1 MLDTLKGE
9 EARPKDISDL
19 EWNKIN
25 KKAIAYIRQWI
36 NTSSHHHVSNE
47 TNAYNLWKKLESVFE
62 QKTTR
67 NKIFLLKKLVNMK
80 LKEGTLITNHMN
92 AFQSIVNQLAT
103 MKMVMDDEMQASLL
117 LCSLPNNWATF
128 VVTISN
134 SIPNGALS
142 MEFVKGNLFN
152 EETKKAYGTEN
163 AQTLIIESK
172 GRNRNRRKKDHDKF
186 KGRS

>member
-1 MLDTLKGE
+1 MTYHL
-9 EARPKDISDL
+9 
-19 EWNKIN
+19 
-25 KKAIAYIRQWI
+25 
-36 NTSSHHHVSNE
+36 
-47 TNAYNLWKKLESVFE
+47 
-62 QKTTR
+62 
-67 NKIFLLKKLVNMK
+67 
-80 LKEGTLITNHMN
+80 N

-103 MKMVMDDEMQASLL
+103 MKTVMDDEMQASLL
-117 LCSLPNNWATF
+117 LCSLPDRWETF

-172 GRNRNRRKKDHDKF
+172 GRNRNK
-186 KGRS
+186 

>member
-1 MLDTLKGE
+1 
-9 EARPKDISDL
+9 
-19 EWNKIN
+19 
-25 KKAIAYIRQWI
+25 
-36 NTSSHHHVSNE
+36 
-47 TNAYNLWKKLESVFE
+47 
-62 QKTTR
+62 
-67 NKIFLLKKLVNMK
+67 MK

-152 EETKKAYGTEN
+152 EETKIKPY
-163 AQTLIIESK
+163 AQIHMIESR
-172 GRNRNRRKKDHDKF
+172 GRKKNKGQKDYDKF
-186 KGRS
+186 EGRSKSKDKIKCFHYGKEGI